1 MPVFTKL
8 DDYKREPIV
17 NFMYRLQVL
26 LLIILASSLLSAKQ
40 SERYYQTQYADKIG
54 GRTEVVMKDGTRCDI
69 VTSTHAIEVDFAKK
83 WAEAIGQ
90 SLNYSL
96 NTGKRAGIALILETQ
111 SDYKHLL
118 KLNTV
123 IRHHGLKI
131 DVYPLY
137 GSDYQTPTIKSG
149 TKAFWI
155 TSSGKTHNSSC
166 RYYGTTKSGRYTDNP
181 SKDKCKVCGG

>member
-1 MPVFTKL
+1 MRYLFFFL
-8 DDYKREPIV
+8 
-17 NFMYRLQVL
+17 
-26 LLIILASSLLSAKQ
+26 ILASSLLSAKQ

-96 NTGKRAGIALILETQ
+96 NTGKRAGIALILESQ

-131 DVYPLY
+131 DVFPLY